1 MREKLQKQLQEIM
14 SATKLPAGRRASACL
29 SRLGSA
35 GSDTGPNTPD
45 AKGPRAAR
53 GARRTM
59 EAFR

>member
-35 GSDTGPNTPD
+35 GSDTGPSTPD
-45 AKGPRAAR
+45 AKGPRAAPW
-53 GARRTM
+53 GP
-59 EAFR
+59 